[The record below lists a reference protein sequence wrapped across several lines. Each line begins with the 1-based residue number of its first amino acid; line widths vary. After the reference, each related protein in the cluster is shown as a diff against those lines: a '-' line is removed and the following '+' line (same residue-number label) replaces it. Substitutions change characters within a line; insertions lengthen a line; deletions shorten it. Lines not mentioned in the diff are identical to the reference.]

1 MCMAGE
7 NDDLGVL
14 AARTS
19 EVYERNAGRFDAERS
34 KVLFEKEWLDRF
46 AALLLPGGSILDAG
60 CGSGDP
66 IAAYFTG
73 LGFKVTGLDAASA
86 MIGLARKK
94 FPGGDWI
101 TADMRRLDLGRTF
114 DGVIGWDSFF
124 HLTADEQRETLV
136 RMASHI
142 APGGALML
150 TVGPEAGEVTG
161 HVGDDLVYHSSLS
174 QAEYQAILAGQNFRV
189 VDFVREDPGCGLHTV
204 LLAQRQ
210 Q

>member
-1 MCMAGE
+1 MAGE
-7 NDDLGVL
+7 NDSLREL
-14 AARTS
+14 ATRTG

-34 KVLFEKEWLDRF
+34 KVLFEKQWLDRF
-46 AALLLPGGSILDAG
+46 AALIAPGGGILDAG

-66 IAAYFTG
+66 IAAYFAG
-73 LGFKVTGLDAASA
+73 LGFKVTGVDATAA

-101 TADMRRLDLGRTF
+101 KADMRRLDLGRTF

-124 HLTADEQRETLV
+124 HLTADEQRATLV

-150 TVGPEAGEVTG
+150 TVGPEVGEVTG

-174 QAEYQAILAGQNFRV
+174 PAEYQAILAGLNFRV
-189 VDFVREDPGCGLHTV
+189 VEFVKEDPGCGFHTV
-204 LLAQRQ
+204 LLAQGRK
-210 Q
+210 